1 MTKRNPAHP
10 SDILQDSLDEVGWS
24 VTEFSN
30 RLGVSR
36 STMSR
41 LMKGRCGISPPIAL
55 ALERIGW
62 SNADFW
68 MRLQA
73 NYDLAKARRELEQRL
88 LSEANSGL
96 TD

>member
-10 SDILQDSLDEVGWS
+10 SAILQDSLDEMGWS
-24 VTEFSN
+24 VTEFSD

-36 STMSR
+36 STVSR
-41 LMKGRCGISPPIAL
+41 LMKGRCGVTPVVAL

-62 SNADFW
+62 SSADFW

-73 NYDLAKARRELEQRL
+73 NYDLAQARRELE
-88 LSEANSGL
+88 SEAVAGN
-96 TD
+96 

>member
-10 SDILQDSLDEVGWS
+10 SAILQDSLDEMGWS
-24 VTEFSN
+24 VTEFSD

-36 STMSR
+36 STVSR
-41 LMKGRCGISPPIAL
+41 LMKGRCGVTPVVAL

-62 SNADFW
+62 SSAEFW

-73 NYDLAKARRELEQRL
+73 NYDLAKARRELE
-88 LSEANSGL
+88 SEAVAGN
-96 TD
+96 